1 MKRRDFLRVTLVGG
15 AAAAVAPLDLWGK
28 GTGKSGFTLW
38 QLPSQ
43 VDTIGNSFVFLTDKG
58 RVVVMDGGMND
69 ETLFLQGFI
78 AALGNEVKHGSRHP
92 RDHVGALT
100 KILQKR
106 RHENQ

>member
-58 RVVVMDGGMND
+58 RVVVMDGGMKRFSCGD
-69 ETLFLQGFI
+69 SSPHSATKW
-78 AALGNEVKHGSRHP
+78 KHGSR
-92 RDHVGALT
+92 RIRTTTTSA
-100 KILQKR
+100 R
-106 RHENQ
+106 